1 MFLTISIFHAVGASI
16 ITGIV
21 CLIVGYKLARSK
33 DATKIDSTVQ
43 DIKNKV

>member
-1 MFLTISIFHAVGASI
+1 MLLTISIFHAIGSSI

-33 DATKIDSTVQ
+33 DAAKIDSTVQ